1 LGDVDGDGFMEIV
14 VTAGG
19 QVWCFN
25 HNGSVS
31 DYFPS
36 PYYEKD
42 VVLSDPILGDVDGDG
57 RIDVVTV
64 SSEGEVE
71 AYGNNGKMLDGFPL
85 STGGSLAVPPTLLEL
100 DGDEAVELAAVSDRG
115 FLFVWNLPGKYDPE
129 WVSWGSH
136 LHDPAHTGMNPQRLE
151 IVSPGDNLMP
161 RHLVYNYPNPTEG
174 NFTTIRYRL
183 EQPAQ
188 VWIRIFDLVGELV
201 DEFAGPGEPQTENE
215 KRWDLTG
222 VESGVYFCR
231 VRAKGDGWERAATI
245 KIAVVK

>member
-1 LGDVDGDGFMEIV
+1 M
-14 VTAGG
+14 
-19 QVWCFN
+19 
-25 HNGSVS
+25 
-31 DYFPS
+31 
-36 PYYEKD
+36 
-42 VVLSDPILGDVDGDG
+42 
-57 RIDVVTV
+57 
-64 SSEGEVE
+64 
-71 AYGNNGKMLDGFPL
+71 
-85 STGGSLAVPPTLLEL
+85 
-100 DGDEAVELAAVSDRG
+100 
-115 FLFVWNLPGKYDPE
+115 
-129 WVSWGSH
+129 
-136 LHDPAHTGMNPQRLE
+136 
-151 IVSPGDNLMP
+151 SPGDNLMP